1 MKAGE
6 FLDKCQTRLTNQV
19 ERVKAAT
26 DGLSDDELSQ
36 QPEPKMLGVGQILE
50 HLNMATEPY
59 LRVMGAVISRGVDDR
74 GGDVRGT
81 FFGKTV
87 AKAAGPDG
95 NAPMPSS
102 MKPGTTQT
110 GAVVD
115 QWLDLQVRLD
125 QLIDQAQGKDLV
137 ENTFNNPFVGL
148 LKFNLYD
155 GFNIMI
161 EHNERHIRQI
171 EERVGKIR
179 EN

>member
-1 MKAGE
+1 MKGAE
-6 FLDKCQTRLTNQV
+6 FLDKQKLRLSEQV
-19 ERVKAAT
+19 DRVKKVT
-26 DGLSDDELSQ
+26 EGLSDAELSK
-36 QPEPKMLGVGQILE
+36 QPEPGVLGVGQVLE
-50 HLNMATEPY
+50 HLNLSTEPY
-59 LRVMGAVISRGVDDR
+59 LRVMGAAISRGVDDT
-74 GGDVRGT
+74 GGEVRGT
-81 FFGKTV
+81 FFGKAV

-95 NAPMPSS
+95 NAPMPGS

-110 GAVVD
+110 RAVVD

-137 ENTFNNPFVGL
+137 ENTFKNPFVGL

-171 EERVGKIR
+171 EERVGKVR
-179 EN
+179 A